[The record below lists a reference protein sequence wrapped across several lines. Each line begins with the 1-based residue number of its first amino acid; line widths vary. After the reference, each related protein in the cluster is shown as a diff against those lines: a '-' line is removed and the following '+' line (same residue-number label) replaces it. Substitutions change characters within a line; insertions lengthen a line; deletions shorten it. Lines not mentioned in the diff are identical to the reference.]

1 MVLAS
6 ADIILSGADGK
17 MGHALA
23 VLSPRF
29 FCGQVFDAKNVDF
42 SRIPGPVLWIDFSH
56 ALAFDSILT
65 KVKLLQCPLVMG
77 TTGLS
82 SAQQHALK
90 RLGRTLPVFYDTNF
104 SLGITLLRHLIRSLP
119 QGLAFDVGLFESH
132 HRSKM
137 DKPSGTA
144 KTLQADLK
152 RRLGEV
158 PIEILSYRGG
168 GIFGEHQII
177 LAGLHEKITLIH
189 EALDRTV
196 FAEGALQ
203 AAQWLLTRRPGFYH
217 MEDFYRDRFS

>member
-1 MVLAS
+1 MALAN
-6 ADIILSGADGK
+6 ANIILSGADGK

-23 VLSPRF
+23 ILIPQF
-29 FCGQVFDAKNVDF
+29 FCGQVFDAKGIDL
-42 SRIPGPVLWIDFSH
+42 SRISGPVLWIDFSH
-56 ALAFDSILT
+56 ALVFDSILT

-82 SAQQHALK
+82 SAQQHALV

-104 SLGITLLRHLIRSLP
+104 SLGIMLLRHLIQSLP
-119 QGLAFDVGLFESH
+119 QGLAFDVGLLESH
-132 HRSKM
+132 HRFKV

-158 PIEILSYRGG
+158 PVEILSHRGG
-168 GIFGEHQII
+168 GIFGEHQIV
-177 LAGLHEKITLIH
+177 LAGLHEKITLTH

-203 AAQWLLTRRPGFYH
+203 AAQWLLMQRPGFYH